1 MINRVVSGVLRLP
14 FAKFIDEFGR
24 LHGFLLTSGI
34 VTFGLVLQAAAQN
47 LATTAVAQVF
57 QGIGWSFMDYILTV
71 LLTDMTSL
79 KNRSMFHS
87 PRVSS
92 KPVPHIMIDMNT
104 IIFSIHIG
112 ALADLEITTGL
123 AYGIFVTPTIIT
135 SFASPKIADTLYTR
149 ISWRW
154 VFGASS
160 FIFVGLLSPLA
171 IALFR
176 AGRTNQIS
184 DEASR
189 AEECNPNRRLP
200 RGFRSFLVEL
210 DLPGVV
216 LAVAGLCLIL
226 LPLSLASTVE
236 NGWRNAKLI
245 SMLVVGSISIIAFI
259 VWEKRLTPVT
269 CINWDLLR
277 NRNVLGGCLA
287 ALFSAGSIGCWEAYY
302 SSYLQVVHN
311 QSITTSGYITNAFI
325 LSFAFSAPFLG
336 M

>member
-1 MINRVVSGVLRLP
+1 M
-14 FAKFIDEFGR
+14 
-24 LHGFLLTSGI
+24 
-34 VTFGLVLQAAAQN
+34 
-47 LATTAVAQVF
+47 
-57 QGIGWSFMDYILTV
+57 
-71 LLTDMTSL
+71 
-79 KNRSMFHS
+79 
-87 PRVSS
+87 
-92 KPVPHIMIDMNT
+92 
-104 IIFSIHIG
+104 
-112 ALADLEITTGL
+112 
-123 AYGIFVTPTIIT
+123 TPTIIT

-160 FIFVGLLSPLA
+160 FIFVGLSSPLA

-176 AGRTNQIS
+176 ANRNNQIS
-184 DEASR
+184 DEAGR
-189 AEECNPNRRLP
+189 VEEGNLRRRLP
-200 RGFRSFLVEL
+200 RTLRYFLIEL

-216 LAVAGLCLIL
+216 LAIAGLCLIL

-236 NGWRNAKLI
+236 NGWRNTKLI
-245 SMLVVGSISIIAFI
+245 SMLVIGAISIIAFI
-259 VWEKRLTPVT
+259 VWEKWLTPVT

-311 QSITTSGYITNAFI
+311 QSITTSSYITNAFI